1 MSKRDQLRKLA
12 ILRKNSIVE
21 GCKNIHE
28 FQNGAFDKEFHVSP
42 WTNSAKNVDS
52 NLMLL
57 GQDWV
62 GSDWLSDPDN
72 LKYAD
77 IGMDPT
83 FQTNKNIEKYLK
95 FFDLEFKDIYA
106 TNAFVFVKNG
116 SMSSSIEKKIFNAS
130 ILTYAIPQIE
140 IVRPKMVICLG
151 AITLNAVRKAIHA
164 KPIRFSSAHID
175 YAEYKGIK
183 IFGTSHPGGMG
194 TAMAGGAEN
203 AEDKWKIL
211 AKEYNEI
218 NETNG

>member
-1 MSKRDQLRKLA
+1 MNKEERLRELA
-12 ILRKNSIVE
+12 ILRKNSKVE

-28 FQNGAFDKEFHVSP
+28 FQNGAFDKKFHVSP

-52 NLMLL
+52 DLMLL

-62 GSDWLSDPDN
+62 GSDWLSDTDN

-83 FQTNKNIEKYLK
+83 IQTNKNINKYLK
-95 FFDLEFKDIYA
+95 FFELEFKDIYA

-116 SMSSSIEKKIFNAS
+116 KMSSAIENKIFNECIS
-130 ILTYAIPQIE
+130 TYAIPQIE

-164 KPIRFSSAHID
+164 KPIGFSTAHID
-175 YAEYKGIK
+175 YANFKGIK
-183 IFGTSHPGGMG
+183 IFGTYHPGGMG
-194 TAMAGGAEN
+194 TANAGGFQK

-211 AKEYNEI
+211 AKEYNNI
-218 NETNG
+218 KCISG